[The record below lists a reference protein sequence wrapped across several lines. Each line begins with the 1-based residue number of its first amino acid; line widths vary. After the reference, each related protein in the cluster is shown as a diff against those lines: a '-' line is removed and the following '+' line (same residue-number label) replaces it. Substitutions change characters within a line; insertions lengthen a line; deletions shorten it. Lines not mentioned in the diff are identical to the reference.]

1 MLADIETGSE
11 TGPAARP
18 GAGRDPPWWLIA
30 RVGNGEVGMLTLP
43 SRSRRRPLALFS
55 FEKKAELFL
64 RLGGSRETGG

>member
-1 MLADIETGSE
+1 
-11 TGPAARP
+11 
-18 GAGRDPPWWLIA
+18 LIA